1 MRVSTSLIF
10 QQGLQSLQRQQSEMI
25 RAQTDIATGVTLRTA
40 DRDPV
45 AFGQAS
51 QLTNQQARVDQ
62 FLRSNE
68 MATGKIQAQEDRL
81 AASTDILQRVRDIAI
96 QANNGVNDA
105 TSRAALADELIQ
117 LRDALAEQV
126 NAKDERGEYVF
137 SGTRSNQQ
145 PYETA
150 DPNAG
155 TYGDDLLQ
163 APAAERVDLRV
174 GESDSVVINRV
185 ASDTFTLDS
194 SAQAGGGQRSALQV
208 IDQLAADVQAGTT
221 TNIAAGQRDVDAL
234 LDQVITTQGEMGND
248 LKKLERLRDDQN
260 AWSLSNKEAISK
272 LRDTDLA
279 EAITRLNENYLTLQ
293 ATQQSMAKTQQLSLF
308 NNI

>member
-25 RAQTDIATGVTLRTA
+25 RAQTDIATGVKLRTA

-62 FLRSNE
+62 FLRSND
-68 MATGKIQAQEDRL
+68 MATGKIEAQETRL

-96 QANNGVNDA
+96 RANNAVNDGV
-105 TSRAALADELIQ
+105 SRGALADELAE
-117 LRDALAEQV
+117 LRSALAEQT

-137 SGTRSNQQ
+137 SGVRANQI
-145 PYETA
+145 PYDPAGQDQLNTA
-150 DPNAG
+150 TQNTGAV
-155 TYGDDLLQ
+155 
-163 APAAERVDLRV
+163 ELRV
-174 GESDSVVINRV
+174 GESDSVTVSRV
-185 ASDTFTLDS
+185 ATDIFNTSPTS
-194 SAQAGGGQRSALQV
+194 GRSALQV
-208 IDQLAADVQAGTT
+208 IDELEAAVRAGDDTQYEALQT
-221 TNIAAGQRDVDAL
+221 DVDAV
-234 LDQVITTQGEMGND
+234 LDQVITAQGQMGND

-260 AWSLSNKEAISK
+260 AWSLSNKESISK

-279 EAITRLNENYLTLQ
+279 EAITRLNQNYLTLQ

-308 NNI
+308 NNL

>member
-1 MRVSTSLIF
+1 MRVSTSLMF
-10 QQGLQSLQRQQSEMI
+10 QQGLQSLQRQQSEMV
-25 RAQTDIATGVTLRTA
+25 RAQTDIATGVKLRSA

-96 QANNGVNDA
+96 QANNGAQDA
-105 TSRAALADELIQ
+105 TSRAALADELAG
-117 LRDALAEQV
+117 LRDALAGQA

-137 SGTRSNQQ
+137 SGTQAGQVPYDAAGADQLGGAAQ
-145 PYETA
+145 P
-150 DPNAG
+150 
-155 TYGDDLLQ
+155 
-163 APAAERVDLRV
+163 VDLQV
-174 GESDSVVINRV
+174 SESDSVTINRV
-185 ASDTFTLDS
+185 ASDIFTLAS
-194 SAQAGGGQRSALQV
+194 SAQAGGAPRSALEV
-208 IDQLAADVQAGTT
+208 IDQLATDVRNGDVA
-221 TNIAAGQRDVDAL
+221 AYEAGQQDVDAV

-248 LKKLERLRDDQN
+248 LNKLERLRDDQN
-260 AWSLSNKEAISK
+260 AWSLSNKESISK

-293 ATQQSMAKTQQLSLF
+293 ATQQSMAKIQQLSLF
-308 NNI
+308 NNL

>member
-25 RAQTDIATGVTLRTA
+25 RAQTDIATGVKLRTA

-62 FLRSNE
+62 FLRSND
-68 MATGKIQAQEDRL
+68 MATGKIEAQETRL

-96 QANNGVNDA
+96 RANNAVNDGV
-105 TSRAALADELIQ
+105 SRGALADELAE
-117 LRDALAEQV
+117 LRSALAEQT

-137 SGTRSNQQ
+137 SGVRANQI
-145 PYETA
+145 PY
-150 DPNAG
+150 DPAG
-155 TYGDDLLQ
+155 QDQLNNGAQNTG
-163 APAAERVDLRV
+163 AVELRV
-174 GESDSVVINRV
+174 GESDSVTVSRV
-185 ASDTFTLDS
+185 ATDIFNTSPTS
-194 SAQAGGGQRSALQV
+194 GRSALQV
-208 IDQLAADVQAGTT
+208 IDELEAAVRAGDDTQYEALQT
-221 TNIAAGQRDVDAL
+221 DVDAV
-234 LDQVITTQGEMGND
+234 LDQVITAQGQMGND

-260 AWSLSNKEAISK
+260 AWSLSNKESISK

-279 EAITRLNENYLTLQ
+279 EAITRLNQNYLTLQ

-308 NNI
+308 NNL